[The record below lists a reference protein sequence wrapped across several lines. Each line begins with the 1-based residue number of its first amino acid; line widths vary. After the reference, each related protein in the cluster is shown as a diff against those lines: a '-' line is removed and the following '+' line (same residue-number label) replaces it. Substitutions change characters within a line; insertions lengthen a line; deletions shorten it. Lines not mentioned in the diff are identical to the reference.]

1 MKKFWIIL
9 LLMIPLLFVPNR
21 TLAKEDAINIYLFR
35 GKGCGFCQKFL
46 NYVNDT
52 LTEKYYDKFNLVS
65 YEVWNNTKNNELLT
79 KVRAFL
85 GSDKTGVPFIVI
97 GDKYFE
103 GYTESYNTEIEQ
115 AIQDLYDSSNRY
127 DVFEEISKSGD
138 KIDLDDYTTKELND
152 VYTEEGIVAKEI
164 NVSSYSASNGSNT
177 VAIVLW
183 NMLFTA
189 FAMTIIL
196 VVQSQNKKTIL
207 EEISKIKK

>member
-177 VAIVLW
+177 IAIVLW

-196 VVQSQNKKTIL
+196 VVQNQNKKAIL

>member
-1 MKKFWIIL
+1 MKKYWIIL
-9 LLMIPLLFVPNR
+9 LLMVSLLFVPMR
-21 TLAKEDAINIYLFR
+21 TMAKEDAINIYLFR

-52 LTEKYYDKFNLVS
+52 LTEKYYGKFNLVS

-79 KVRAFL
+79 KVRTFL
-85 GSDKTGVPFIVI
+85 GSEKTGVPFIVI

-103 GYTESYNTEIEQ
+103 GYTESYNTAIEQ

-127 DVFEEISKSGD
+127 DVFEEINKSGD

-152 VYTEEGIVAKEI
+152 VYTEEGIIAKEVK
-164 NVSSYSASNGSNT
+164 VSSYSASNGSNT

-183 NMLFTA
+183 NLLFTA

-196 VVQSQNKKTIL
+196 VVQNQNKKAIL
-207 EEISKIKK
+207 EEISKIK

>member
-196 VVQSQNKKTIL
+196 VVQNQNKKAIL

>member
-1 MKKFWIIL
+1 MKKYWIIL
-9 LLMIPLLFVPNR
+9 LLMVSLLFVPMR
-21 TLAKEDAINIYLFR
+21 TMAKEDAINIYLFR

-52 LTEKYYDKFNLVS
+52 LTEKYYGKFNLVS

-79 KVRAFL
+79 KVRTFL
-85 GSDKTGVPFIVI
+85 GSEKTGVPFIVI

-127 DVFEEISKSGD
+127 DVFEEINKSGD

-152 VYTEEGIVAKEI
+152 VYNEEGIIAKEVK
-164 NVSSYSASNGSNT
+164 VSSYSASNGSNT
-177 VAIVLW
+177 IAIVLW
-183 NMLFTA
+183 NLLFTA

-196 VVQSQNKKTIL
+196 VVQNQNKKAIL
-207 EEISKIKK
+207 EEISKIK

>member
-1 MKKFWIIL
+1 MVS
-9 LLMIPLLFVPNR
+9 LLFVPMR
-21 TLAKEDAINIYLFR
+21 TMAKEDAINIYLFR

-52 LTEKYYDKFNLVS
+52 LTEKYYGKFNLVS

-79 KVRAFL
+79 KVRTFL
-85 GSDKTGVPFIVI
+85 GSEKTGVPFIVI

-127 DVFEEISKSGD
+127 DVFEEINKSGD

-152 VYTEEGIVAKEI
+152 VYNEEGIIAKEVK
-164 NVSSYSASNGSNT
+164 VSSYSASNGSNT
-177 VAIVLW
+177 IAIVLW
-183 NMLFTA
+183 NLLFTA

-196 VVQSQNKKTIL
+196 VVQNQNKKAIL
-207 EEISKIKK
+207 EEISKIK

>member
-1 MKKFWIIL
+1 MKKYWIIL
-9 LLMIPLLFVPNR
+9 LLMVSLLFVPMR
-21 TLAKEDAINIYLFR
+21 TMAKEDAINIYLFR

-52 LTEKYYDKFNLVS
+52 LTEKYYGKFNLVS

-79 KVRAFL
+79 KVRTFL
-85 GSDKTGVPFIVI
+85 GSEKTGVPFIVI

-103 GYTESYNTEIEQ
+103 GYTESYNTAIEQ

-127 DVFEEISKSGD
+127 DVFEEINKSGD

-152 VYTEEGIVAKEI
+152 VYNEEGIIAKEVK
-164 NVSSYSASNGSNT
+164 VSSYSASNGSNT

-183 NMLFTA
+183 DLLFTA

-196 VVQSQNKKTIL
+196 VVQNQNKKAIL
-207 EEISKIKK
+207 EEISKIK

>member
-9 LLMIPLLFVPNR
+9 LLMIPLLFVPIK
-21 TLAKEDAINIYLFR
+21 TIAKEDAINIYLFR

-164 NVSSYSASNGSNT
+164 NVSSYSAINGSNT
-177 VAIVLW
+177 IAIVLW

-196 VVQSQNKKTIL
+196 VVQNQNKKTIL